1 MKKIV
6 NNIKQWMSE
15 RRKRKLEAP
24 SYHTSSS
31 NEPQPE
37 TFSREQ
43 MENVYL
49 LGYNDGKRDGLAVA
63 REQATKSLKEI
74 LWQQNQNRTR

>member
-1 MKKIV
+1 MKKMIE
-6 NNIKQWMSE
+6 NIKQWMSD

-24 SYHTSSS
+24 SYNTDESV
-31 NEPQPE
+31 QPE

-43 MENVYL
+43 MENAYL
-49 LGYNDGKRDGLAVA
+49 LGYNDGKRDGLTVA